1 MSDTPPASAKS
12 VSTGSVILG
21 LLFCVLWIVA
31 HIVWAT
37 MSLMGSVMANDS
49 GAASSDQHMSLIG
62 GMLGGQFLAG
72 AAGIPGGLAFF
83 WRSARK
89 WLWISFAILF
99 IAGATWQ
106 ILAFLSFF
114 SAASSH

>member
-1 MSDTPPASAKS
+1 
-12 VSTGSVILG
+12 
-21 LLFCVLWIVA
+21 
-31 HIVWAT
+31 
-37 MSLMGSVMANDS
+37 MANDS

-62 GMLGGQFLAG
+62 GILGGQFLAG

-99 IAGATWQ
+99 IAGAIWQ

-114 SAASSH
+114 RAASSH